1 MKKLRNKNP
10 FTAVP
15 NALLNDNTI
24 SFKSK
29 GIYSYLLSKPDGWIF
44 FNQSIL
50 KETKEGLSSFQSG
63 VKDLIQS
70 GWLIKTQIILDNRRF
85 GGNEFELMT
94 DLPQAKNSS
103 TVTHKKSEKTRDF
116 PSTENPSTENPST
129 ENRHPYKEIINKEI
143 INKKNIYTKKSFIN
157 LTIVGITDCDNVQLE
172 QKQYDKLVS
181 EYNQDIVKTQIMQL
195 DTYLEDH
202 PKKYKSHYKALRS
215 WLLKESKTKGGNNK
229 YESVYEHNAKY
240 LKSLEQL
247 Q

>member
-29 GIYSYLLSKPDGWIF
+29 GIYSYLLSKSDGWIF

-70 GWLIKTQIILDNRRF
+70 GWLIKTQIILDNGRF

-116 PSTENPSTENPST
+116 PSTEKPST
-129 ENRHPYKEIINKEI
+129 ENRHPYKEITKKEIINKEI
-143 INKKNIYTKKSFIN
+143 INKIYIHPKKSFIN

-172 QKQYDKLVS
+172 QKQYDKLVTD
-181 EYNQDIVKTQIMQL
+181 YNTDLVRTQIIQL
-195 DTYLEDH
+195 DGYLEDH

-229 YESVYEHNAKY
+229 YDSVYEHNAKY
-240 LKSLEQL
+240 LKSLENL
-247 Q
+247 